1 MMSACS
7 YFSSR
12 FPNLLM
18 ATFCFGLHR
27 CAEEP
32 MLAKYYPAGAREFP
46 LELMS
51 TRLAA
56 ATGMPATAANTP
68 DAIRV
73 QHPAFK
79 LHLFLPVQVAC
90 WPLHRFVLF
99 GNRIASLMP
108 VTKASS
114 LCVVDSTK
122 APWKEQA

>member
-1 MMSACS
+1 MRACS

-32 MLAKYYPAGAREFP
+32 MLAKYYPAGALEFP

-56 ATGMPATAANTP
+56 ATGAPATAANTV

-73 QHPAFK
+73 QHLHSCRFLIFAF
-79 LHLFLPVQVAC
+79 LQSWALILERC
-90 WPLHRFVLF
+90 WMQGLGIFAEL
-99 GNRIASLMP
+99 A
-108 VTKASS
+108 
-114 LCVVDSTK
+114 
-122 APWKEQA
+122 

>member
-1 MMSACS
+1 MDEPKALMIMYVCMRS

-18 ATFCFGLHR
+18 ATYCFGLHR

-56 ATGMPATAANTP
+56 ATGAPATAANAA

-73 QHPAFK
+73 RHSTLSSRQISNSTLTLSAD
-79 LHLFLPVQVAC
+79 LHAVPMLQ
-90 WPLHRFVLF
+90 
-99 GNRIASLMP
+99 RILLQLAGPSCIL
-108 VTKASS
+108 
-114 LCVVDSTK
+114 
-122 APWKEQA
+122 